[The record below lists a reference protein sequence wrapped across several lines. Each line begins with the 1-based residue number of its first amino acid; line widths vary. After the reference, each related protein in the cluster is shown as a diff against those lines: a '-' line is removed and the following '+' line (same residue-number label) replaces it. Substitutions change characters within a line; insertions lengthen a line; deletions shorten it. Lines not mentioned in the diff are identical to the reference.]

1 LQPPYHEAITLL
13 TKGILIMTKVYTVE
27 EHLPEFRFNLVW
39 IADTFENAQFEALDL
54 VNGTHTG
61 ESEGKQTDSYI
72 THDDNRA
79 WVFGNESTNRY
90 AIVTQWHVSVTDR
103 RLAE

>member
-1 LQPPYHEAITLL
+1 LPPYQEAITLP

-39 IADTFENAQFEALDL
+39 IADTFEDAQFEALDL

-61 ESEGKQTDSYI
+61 ESEGKQTDSYV

-79 WVFGNESTNRY
+79 WVFENESTNRS